1 MTLSQAMMALIVTFS
16 CIVLALHAY
25 ITTRFPSNISPDPE
39 LPEIP
44 SLDAKP
50 IRHAAS
56 QDGAQASSS
65 GAERLNG
72 TAVAVEADASSR
84 LRASSEASTSGTA
97 PQGASLTACKTME

>member
-44 SLDAKP
+44 SLDAKS

-56 QDGAQASSS
+56 QDGAKASSS

-97 PQGASLTACKTME
+97 PQGASLAACNTVE